1 MVQVYSAPKASD
13 SKTTNAMFEQESVAA
28 EKYAAAIL
36 AGSCSPQTQPS
47 QSIRLYK
54 NHGIVGKK

>member
-13 SKTTNAMFEQESVAA
+13 SKTNAMFEQESVAA

>member
-13 SKTTNAMFEQESVAA
+13 SKTISTNAMFEQESVAA

-36 AGSCSPQTQPS
+36 AGSCSPQTPTFA
-47 QSIRLYK
+47 I
-54 NHGIVGKK
+54 N